1 MIYLDFRNIYGRMCN
16 HFYLALQAF
25 IFEKWLNQDVKYL
38 TSDYFYKNNVL
49 SKMKMFNMDRFVNTN
64 PIDYNVRC
72 KPNWGIKEYQ
82 FYHQI
87 INKDF
92 DICQL
97 EEFIKCTFLST
108 NLFNDL
114 TDDTI
119 GIHIRFGDYVQ
130 SKISNCFDKKQYIIK
145 SLNKFNLNKI
155 HVFSDDISMC
165 KDLLYSMNLP
175 HVITFSDNKIDT
187 LDFIQFS
194 CFKYKILWNS
204 TFSYWSAF
212 IGNVLFNNSY
222 NCVCSPAKFTSNEPL
237 NDHNNPLWNNI
248 IV

>member
-1 MIYLDFRNIYGRMCN
+1 M
-16 HFYLALQAF
+16 
-25 IFEKWLNQDVKYL
+25 
-38 TSDYFYKNNVL
+38 
-49 SKMKMFNMDRFVNTN
+49 
-64 PIDYNVRC
+64 
-72 KPNWGIKEYQ
+72 
-82 FYHQI
+82 
-87 INKDF
+87 
-92 DICQL
+92 
-97 EEFIKCTFLST
+97 
-108 NLFNDL
+108 
-114 TDDTI
+114 
-119 GIHIRFGDYVQ
+119 
-130 SKISNCFDKKQYIIK
+130 K

-237 NDHNNPLWNNI
+237 NDHNNPLWSNI